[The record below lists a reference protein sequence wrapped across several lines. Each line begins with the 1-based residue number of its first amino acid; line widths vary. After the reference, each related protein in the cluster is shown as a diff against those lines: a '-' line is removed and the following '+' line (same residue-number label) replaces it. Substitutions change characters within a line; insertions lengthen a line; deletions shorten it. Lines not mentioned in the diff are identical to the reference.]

1 MDPQSEGHMA
11 SHIERRKFL
20 ATLGGAAT
28 WPLAAS
34 AQYETKIPRIGIID
48 DSPRWNAFR
57 HGLRDLGYLEGQ
69 NIAFDYAYG
78 DGVPERLAEAAA
90 ALARRP
96 VDVIATYGTP
106 ASFAAKQATT
116 TIPIV
121 MISIGDPVGVGL
133 VPSLARPGGNI
144 TGNTILGPDVGAKRL
159 QLLKEAIP
167 TVSRVAFLWNPDNTS
182 NVLQFEEIQA
192 AAPTLGVTVISV
204 SVSPRIEFET
214 AFAAMMKER
223 PDAFAM
229 TAEPVHQIRIAW
241 IMDFMAKNR
250 LPAVYQ
256 LSENVRAGGLM
267 SYGASQPDLFR
278 RAAGYVHKILQ
289 GTKPADLP
297 VEQPVKFELAVN
309 LKTAKALGLTVPE
322 SFLLRVDEVIE

>member
-1 MDPQSEGHMA
+1 VN
-11 SHIERRKFL
+11 RREFVTL
-20 ATLGGAAT
+20 LGGAAAG
-28 WPLAAS
+28 PLAAS
-34 AQYETKIPRIGIID
+34 AQQPTKIPRIGIID
-48 DSPRWNAFR
+48 DAPRWNAFR
-57 HGLRDLGYLEGQ
+57 HELRDLGYLEGQ

-78 DGVPERLAEAAA
+78 DGVPDRLAEAAE
-90 ALARRP
+90 ALVHRP
-96 VDVIATYGTP
+96 VDVIATFGTP
-106 ASFAAKQATT
+106 ASLAAKQTTT

-121 MISIGDPVGVGL
+121 MISIGDPVRAGL

-159 QLLKEAIP
+159 QILKEAIP
-167 TVSRVAFLWNPDNTS
+167 SVLRVAFLWNPDNAS
-182 NVLQFEEIQA
+182 NVLQFEEVRA
-192 AAPTLGVTVISV
+192 AAATLGLTVISV
-204 SVSPRIEFET
+204 SESPRIEFET

-229 TAEPVHQIRIAW
+229 TAEPFHQTHIAW

-250 LPAVYQ
+250 LPAAYQ

-278 RAAGYVHKILQ
+278 LAAGYVQRILQ

-297 VEQPVKFELAVN
+297 VELARKFDLAVN
-309 LKTAKALGLTVPE
+309 LKTAKALGLELSPT
-322 SFLLRVDEVIE
+322 FIARADEVIE

>member
-1 MDPQSEGHMA
+1 M
-11 SHIERRKFL
+11 RRREFISL
-20 ATLGGAAT
+20 LSAAAT

-34 AQYETKIPRIGIID
+34 AQQPGKIPRIGIID
-48 DSPRWNAFR
+48 DAPRWNAFR

-78 DGVPERLAEAAA
+78 NGVPERLAEAAA
-90 ALARRP
+90 ALVRRP
-96 VDVIATYGTP
+96 VDVIATFGTP
-106 ASFAAKQATT
+106 ASLAAKQATT

-121 MISIGDPVGVGL
+121 MISIGDPVRAGL

-144 TGNTILGPDVGAKRL
+144 TGNTILGPDLGAKRL
-159 QLLKEAIP
+159 QILKEVIP
-167 TVSRVAFLWNPDNTS
+167 TVSRVAFLWNPDNAS
-182 NVLQFEEIQA
+182 NVLQFEELQR
-192 AAPTLGVTVISV
+192 AAPRLGVTVISV
-204 SVSPRIEFET
+204 SVGPRIEFET

-229 TAEPVHQIRIAW
+229 TGEPFHQTHIAW
-241 IMDFMAKNR
+241 IIEFMAKNR
-250 LPAVYQ
+250 LQAMYQ

-267 SYGASQPDLFR
+267 SYGASEPDLFR
-278 RAAGYVHKILQ
+278 RAAGYVHRILQ

-309 LKTAKALGLTVPE
+309 LKTAKALGLTLPPGI
-322 SFLLRVDEVIE
+322 LALADEVIE

>member
-1 MDPQSEGHMA
+1 MSDM
-11 SHIERRKFL
+11 RRREFTALIGGVGLLL
-20 ATLGGAAT
+20 AVKVTRARGQQ
-28 WPLAAS
+28 LA
-34 AQYETKIPRIGIID
+34 KIPRIGIID
-48 DSPRWNAFR
+48 DSPIWNAFR
-57 HGLRDLGYLEGQ
+57 HGLRDLGYLEGG

-90 ALARRP
+90 ALVRRP
-96 VDVIATYGTP
+96 VDVIATYATP

-159 QLLKEAIP
+159 QILKEAIP
-167 TVSRVAFLWNPDNTS
+167 TISRVAFLWNPDNAS
-182 NVLQFEEIQA
+182 NVLQFREVQA
-192 AAPTLGVTVISV
+192 AAPALGVTVTSV
-204 SVSPRIEFET
+204 SASPRIEFET

-223 PDAFAM
+223 PGAFAM
-229 TAEPVHQIRIAW
+229 TAEPFHQTHIAW
-241 IMDFMAKNR
+241 VMDFMARNR
-250 LPAVYQ
+250 LPAAYQ
-256 LSENVRAGGLM
+256 LSETVRAGGLM

-297 VEQPVKFELAVN
+297 VELATKFDLAVN
-309 LKTAKALGLTVPE
+309 LKTAKALGLELMPT
-322 SFLLRVDEVIE
+322 FIARADEVIE

>member
-1 MDPQSEGHMA
+1 M
-11 SHIERRKFL
+11 RRREFITL
-20 ATLGGAAT
+20 LGGAAAA
-28 WPLAAS
+28 WPIAAS
-34 AQYETKIPRIGIID
+34 AQQPGKIPRIGIID
-48 DSPRWNAFR
+48 DAPRWNAFR

-90 ALARRP
+90 ALVRRR
-96 VDVIATYGTP
+96 VDVIATFGTP

-121 MISIGDPVGVGL
+121 MISIGDPVRAGL

-144 TGNTILGPDVGAKRL
+144 TGNSVLGPDVGAKRL
-159 QLLKEAIP
+159 QILKEVIP
-167 TVSRVAFLWNPDNTS
+167 TVSRVAFLWNPDNAS
-182 NVLQFEEIQA
+182 NVLQLEEIQA
-192 AAPTLGVTVISV
+192 AAPRLGVTVISV

-214 AFAAMMKER
+214 AFAAMMKDR
-223 PDAFAM
+223 PDAFAI
-229 TAEPVHQIRIAW
+229 TGDPFHQTHIAW

-267 SYGASQPDLFR
+267 SYGASEPDLFR
-278 RAAGYVHKILQ
+278 RAAGYVHRILQ

-309 LKTAKALGLTVPE
+309 LKTAKALGLTLPPGI
-322 SFLLRVDEVIE
+322 LALADEVIE

>member
-1 MDPQSEGHMA
+1 M
-11 SHIERRKFL
+11 RRREFISL
-20 ATLGGAAT
+20 VGGAAAA
-28 WPLAAS
+28 WPLAARG
-34 AQYETKIPRIGIID
+34 QQVGKVPHIGIIN
-48 DSPRWNAFR
+48 DSLKWNAFR

-78 DGVPERLAEAAA
+78 DGAPERLAEAAA
-90 ALARRP
+90 ALVHRP
-96 VDVIATYGTP
+96 VDVIATFGTP

-116 TIPIV
+116 TVPIV
-121 MISIGDPVGVGL
+121 MISIGDPVRAGL

-159 QLLKEAIP
+159 QILKEVIP
-167 TVSRVAFLWNPDNTS
+167 TVSRVAFLFNPDNAS
-182 NVLQFEEIQA
+182 NVLQLQEIQA
-192 AAPTLGVTVISV
+192 AAPTLGVTVIPV

-223 PDAFAM
+223 PDAFAV
-229 TAEPVHQIRIAW
+229 TGEPFHQIRIAW
-241 IMDFMAKNR
+241 IIDFMAKNR

-289 GTKPADLP
+289 GTKPADVP

-309 LKTAKALGLTVPE
+309 LKTAKAIGLTLPPGI
-322 SFLLRVDEVIE
+322 LALADEVIE

>member
-1 MDPQSEGHMA
+1 
-11 SHIERRKFL
+11 
-20 ATLGGAAT
+20 
-28 WPLAAS
+28 
-34 AQYETKIPRIGIID
+34 
-48 DSPRWNAFR
+48 
-57 HGLRDLGYLEGQ
+57 LRDLGYLEGG

-90 ALARRP
+90 ALVRRP
-96 VDVIATYGTP
+96 VDVIATYATP

-159 QLLKEAIP
+159 QILKEAIP
-167 TVSRVAFLWNPDNTS
+167 TVLRVAFLWNPDNAS
-182 NVLQFEEIQA
+182 NVLQFQEIQA
-192 AAPTLGVTVISV
+192 AAPALGVTVISV

-229 TAEPVHQIRIAW
+229 TAEPFHQTHIAW
-241 IMDFMAKNR
+241 IMNFMARNR
-250 LPAVYQ
+250 LPAAYQ
-256 LSENVRAGGLM
+256 LSETVRAGGLM

-297 VEQPVKFELAVN
+297 VELATKFDLAVN
-309 LKTAKALGLTVPE
+309 LKTAKALGLELTPT
-322 SFLLRVDEVIE
+322 FIARADEVIE

>member
-1 MDPQSEGHMA
+1 MA
-11 SHIERRKFL
+11 SYIGRRKFL
-20 ATLGGAAT
+20 ATLLGGAAAG
-28 WPLAAS
+28 WPLAAR
-34 AQYETKIPRIGIID
+34 AQYQTKISRIGIID

-57 HGLRDLGYLEGQ
+57 RELRDLGYLEGQ
-69 NIAFDYAYG
+69 NIAFDYAYA
-78 DGVPERLAEAAA
+78 DGVLERLAEAAA
-90 ALARRP
+90 ALVRQP
-96 VDVIATYGTP
+96 VDVIVTFGTP
-106 ASFAAKQATT
+106 ASLAAKQATT

-121 MISIGDPVGVGL
+121 MISIGDPVRAGL

-144 TGNTILGPDVGAKRL
+144 TGNTSLGPDVGAKRL
-159 QLLKEAIP
+159 QILKEAIP
-167 TVSRVAFLWNPDNTS
+167 TVSRVALLWNPDNAS
-182 NVLQFEEIQA
+182 SVLQFEKIQA
-192 AAPTLGVTVISV
+192 AAPTLGVMVISV

-229 TAEPVHQIRIAW
+229 HAEPFHQTHIAW

-250 LPAVYQ
+250 LPAMYQ

-267 SYGASQPDLFR
+267 SYGASEPDLFR

-309 LKTAKALGLTVPE
+309 LKTAKALGLEVPPT
-322 SFLLRVDEVIE
+322 LLGRADEVIE

>member
-90 ALARRP
+90 ALVRRP
-96 VDVIATYGTP
+96 VDVIATFGTP
-106 ASFAAKQATT
+106 ASLAAKQATT

-121 MISIGDPVGVGL
+121 MISIGDPVRAGL

-144 TGNTILGPDVGAKRL
+144 TGNTSLGPD
-159 QLLKEAIP
+159 
-167 TVSRVAFLWNPDNTS
+167 SRC
-182 NVLQFEEIQA
+182 QA
-192 AAPTLGVTVISV
+192 AADSQGGHS
-204 SVSPRIEFET
+204 
-214 AFAAMMKER
+214 
-223 PDAFAM
+223 
-229 TAEPVHQIRIAW
+229 
-241 IMDFMAKNR
+241 NR
-250 LPAVYQ
+250 LARSLTLESGQRLQCSPIRRGTSCGTDIGCDGHLRKRESSHRDRNRICSNDEGAPRCARDARRT
-256 LSENVRAGGLM
+256 LSPDPYRMDHGLH
-267 SYGASQPDLFR
+267 GEEP
-278 RAAGYVHKILQ
+278 AAGNVSIERERARR
-289 GTKPADLP
+289 GID
-297 VEQPVKFELAVN
+297 V
-309 LKTAKALGLTVPE
+309 
-322 SFLLRVDEVIE
+322 LRRERA